1 MEKFDEMFAE
11 KITAGDEQVLKDW
24 IEEMDHK
31 MRYTECTQAE
41 SNALK
46 RRIRIVK
53 DYIRFHCAYDDTE
66 NNHVT
71 EDGDTHGGDDDPRPR
86 YVEP

>member
-1 MEKFDEMFAE
+1 MEKFDRMFAN
-11 KITAGDEQVLKDW
+11 KIAAGDEQVLKDW
-24 IEEMDHK
+24 ITEMDNK
-31 MRYTECTQAE
+31 LRYTEPTAAE
-41 SNALK
+41 KAVLK

-53 DYIRFHCAYDDTE
+53 DYICFHCAYDDTE